1 MNFTCTYTPREEL
14 LRQYHYRVK
23 NSGIRKWL
31 WVGVVLLVGS
41 LIMFLYSRQL
51 LDLVFF
57 VLGLYL
63 GYREMTAPGKNAKK
77 EWANLLEKYDGEI
90 PQITV
95 TIDEEKAV
103 LMKDDT
109 ESVLLLDDVLGL
121 YFCKDSIVLHGF
133 SRDILLAHEG
143 LANIDEIKAFLRKHC
158 QNAPV
163 YKR

>member
-1 MNFTCTYTPREEL
+1 MKFACTYTPSEEL

-23 NSGIRKWL
+23 NSGVRSWL
-31 WVGVVLLVGS
+31 WVGAVLLVGS
-41 LIMFLYSRQL
+41 TIMFILTQQL
-51 LDLVFF
+51 LDLILL

-63 GYREMTAPGKNAKK
+63 GYRELTAPGKNAKK
-77 EWANLLEKYDGEI
+77 EWAALLEKYDGKL

-109 ESVLLLDDVLGL
+109 ETEIPLDDVLGL
-121 YFCKDSIVLHGF
+121 YFCKDSIVLHSF
-133 SRDILLAHEG
+133 SKDILLAHEG

-163 YKR
+163 YK